1 MHNKITMSEDSTVEK
16 IPINKFEP
24 MWSSDELKSI
34 DRNFNNI
41 DFNSRFSL
49 SSNEQEYCIIGDDK
63 QEVVKAE
70 TVADAIKKT
79 QINPVKKII
88 PIIGSS
94 KVVFLTNELSKSQ
107 SN

>member
-1 MHNKITMSEDSTVEK
+1 MSEDRALVNTTT
-16 IPINKFEP
+16 NKFEP

-34 DRNFNNI
+34 DRAFHNI
-41 DFNSRFSL
+41 DFTSKLSL
-49 SSNEQEYCIIGDDK
+49 SSNEQEYCIIGDDR

-70 TVADAIKKT
+70 TVADAITKT
-79 QINPVKKII
+79 QIKPVKKII

-94 KVVFLTNELSKSQ
+94 KVIFLTNELSKSQ